1 MSWAFISVLIVVAV
15 LSFLYSRRV
24 IKEKN
29 IVLARLIDELAKTRK
44 EAADLLQENIAM
56 KESLNEAQGDSQEK
70 REALENQ
77 EEQKEHGYAV
87 SKEDLDKFYELENKI
102 IKEKLYLDPSFS
114 KKEVL
119 KCIDVNANKFAAFF
133 KEAAGTSFTN
143 YMQTLRLEHAAN
155 LMRKYPH
162 WSLEAIA
169 KDSCMSKS
177 MFYDLFKKKFGINP
191 SQYKKEI
198 TS

>member
-15 LSFLYSRRV
+15 LSFLYNRRV
-24 IKEKN
+24 IREKN

-70 REALENQ
+70 CEALENQ
-77 EEQKEHGYAV
+77 EEQKEHGSAV
-87 SKEDLDKFYELENKI
+87 SKKDLDKFHEIENKI

-114 KKEVL
+114 KKEML
-119 KCIDVNANKFAAFF
+119 KCIGVNANKFAAFF
-133 KEAAGTSFTN
+133 KEVTGTSFTN